1 MTWAELGTLSLR
13 RLGYLA
19 AGETAASEDAAHVFQ
34 TLQVLINSMATE
46 RLTIHEVTRT
56 TWTISANDGSYTVG
70 PTGDVAIV
78 RPMFVQAINFIDTSQ
93 DPDLEIAMG
102 LLTDDAYQA
111 IPQKALTAVY
121 PSYAYY
127 NPTYSSVTGLATIT
141 LWQVPTST
149 TLLGCLY
156 HPTAVVEPTSS
167 SATIYLPPGYLRYLR
182 DTLAIEIAGDFDA
195 IVSQDLRESAAAATA
210 DVKRSNI
217 RLADLYVDAA
227 LAPRYRKANVYT
239 GSA

>member
-1 MTWAELGTLSLR
+1 MTWAELGTLALR

-34 TLQVLINSMATE
+34 TLQVLIGSMATE

-56 TWTISANDGSYTVG
+56 TWSITANDGVYTVG

-78 RPMFVQAINFIDTSQ
+78 RPMFVQTINFIDTSQ
-93 DPDLEIAMG
+93 DPDLELPLG
-102 LLTDDAYQA
+102 LLTDDAYAA
-111 IPQKALTAVY
+111 IPQKSLTAVY
-121 PSYAYY
+121 PAYAYY
-127 NPTYSSVTGLATIT
+127 NPTFGANGLATIT
-141 LWQVPTST
+141 LWQIPTST
-149 TLLGCLY
+149 TLQGCLY
-156 HPTAVVEPTSS
+156 HPTAVVEPSS
-167 SATIYLPPGYLRYLR
+167 SAATILLPPGYLRYLR

-195 IVSQDLRESAAAATA
+195 IVSQDLRDSAATATA

-217 RLADLYVDAA
+217 RLADLSIDTA
-227 LAPRYRKANVYT
+227 LVSRDRKANIYT